1 MSILRHVVGGLIV
14 TACIGGALAQDA
26 AQLPG
31 VPASSRPV
39 HAVGQFLDVAPGVE
53 LAKPPARA
61 ALPGSEKLVP
71 GRPWIAL
78 EVSWEATEPAAG
90 RYDFA
95 ALEGLLGAVERAG
108 ARAVVSLAGGHSR
121 YGHWGATGFEAPAGS
136 EPAAALVLYRHAWAD
151 YLRHLARAVAHRT
164 DWYELSGVLPRPGAP
179 DDARL
184 AAFEIKSA
192 LVTLRSED
200 QTAGCA
206 LRVAPG
212 AELDLLE
219 RAFAGAG
226 DLAPYVDAVALDTP
240 AGADLAPAAD
250 ALRAALLGPDPGA
263 SVWIETTLPADV
275 DPGEDALAHALE
287 ALDGRADLVL
297 VRAGAARFAATQSAL
312 AGLAQVLG
320 PALGRA
326 PRNGAGIAPAADA
339 TPCRWTYF
347 FDDENFREVVAVWSD
362 GVPAAGATTAL
373 ELETTLRRGFQAFD
387 PSGRGVGVARTTPAR
402 AGTMRLDVSLYRR
415 PVLIVI
421 ERDRTSPGSGAATEE
436 SGARGRHQVTAEEI
450 IAAHQVWK
458 SFQTDRLVSASRD
471 GRIAFR
477 LRYGG
482 VTGSFDI
489 ALDADYL
496 WDRTHGAEWVIR
508 DTYLGGVKL
517 RWDKFPELPFIGREQ
532 VVALPL
538 ELNFDKRYAYELV
551 GTDTVEG
558 RACWELRFRP
568 LEESVSLYRGRAW
581 IDQRTA
587 ALVRVTMV
595 QTTLKP
601 PMTSDEET
609 QTFAPF
615 DGPDGTAYWLLARIE
630 GQQLYSVVGGNLVVL
645 RTVTFGPPAINEAG
659 FDAKRETAYASS
671 RQMLRET
678 PQGLKWLD
686 RTPDGGRKVLE
697 KGKTKQLFAVAGLLR
712 AENTD
717 GVVPLGG
724 VNYTDID
731 AFGKGALFNVFFAGA
746 LANVTLSKAGMFG
759 TRLDLGV
766 NLNAV
771 GFASSEKEYRQAQE
785 IEAQRVARRTQ
796 NLLLTAGYPLGQFV
810 NVRLTLNTQY
820 NNFQRDETTRDFVVP
835 SDHVETTTAAAVT
848 YDRAG
853 WGLFVRGG
861 ASRRSKWEA
870 WGPQDALVT
879 GDELARTKAWRWYG
893 AGVSRS
899 FSLPLFQKI
908 DVSAVW
914 QSGKDLDRFSA
925 FTFGAIG
932 GTRVRGF
939 GGSGIRFDR
948 GFVGSVGYGFNLGDV
963 IRLDA
968 GVDYGRVHD
977 ASLAEG
983 MSSHTGVGLAANFVG
998 PWRTLVRLDLGYALR
1013 SDLEQAEK
1021 GKEIYVVV
1029 LRLF

>member
-1 MSILRHVVGGLIV
+1 MTILRHLVVGLSAA
-14 TACIGGALAQDA
+14 ACLGSALAQDA

-31 VPASSRPV
+31 VPATSRPV
-39 HAVGQFLDVAPGVE
+39 HAVGQFLTVAPGAE
-53 LAKPPARA
+53 IARPPARA
-61 ALPGSEKLVP
+61 ALPGSEKLEP

-78 EVSWEATEPAAG
+78 EVTWDATEPEPG
-90 RYDFA
+90 RYDFG
-95 ALEGLLGAVERAG
+95 ALDGLLAAAERAG
-108 ARAVVSLAGGHSR
+108 ARAVVSVAGGHVR
-121 YGHWGATGFEAPAGS
+121 YGHWGTSGFEAPAGR
-136 EPAAALVLYRHAWAD
+136 EAAEALVAYRHAWAD
-151 YLRHLARAVAHRT
+151 YLRHLARAIAHRT
-164 DWYELSGVLPRPGAP
+164 DWVELSGVLPRLGSP

-184 AAFEIKSA
+184 AGFEIKSA

-200 QTAGCA
+200 QTVGCA

-212 AELDLLE
+212 AELDLLA
-219 RAFAGAG
+219 RAYTEAG
-226 DLAPYVDAVALDTP
+226 DLAPYVDAVALEAP
-240 AGADLAPAAD
+240 AGSDLEAAAA
-250 ALRAALLGPDPGA
+250 ALRAALLEPDPGA
-263 SVWIETTLPADV
+263 SVWVETALGPDV
-275 DPGEDALAHALE
+275 DPGEDALAHTLE
-287 ALDGRADLVL
+287 ALDGHADLVL

-326 PRNGAGIAPAADA
+326 PKNGAGIAPSAGA
-339 TPCRWTYF
+339 TPCRWTWF
-347 FDDENFREVVAVWSD
+347 FDDENFREIVAVWSD

-373 ELETTLRRGFQAFD
+373 DLETNLRRGFQAFD
-387 PSGRGVGVARTTPAR
+387 PSGRGVGVARTTPAGP
-402 AGTMRLDVSLYRR
+402 GTMRLEVSLYRR

-421 ERDRTSPGSGAATEE
+421 ERDRTSPGSGAALEE

-458 SFQTDRLVSASRD
+458 SFQNDRLVSATRD

-482 VTGSFDI
+482 VTGSFDV

-496 WDRTHGAEWVIR
+496 WDRTRGAEWVIR

-551 GTDTVEG
+551 GTATVEG
-558 RACWELRFRP
+558 RSCWELRFRP
-568 LEESVSLYRGRAW
+568 LEASVSLYRGRAW

-615 DGPDGTAYWLLARIE
+615 DGPDGTSYWLLSRIE
-630 GQQLYSVVGGNLVVL
+630 GQQLYSIVGGNLVVL
-645 RTVTFGPPAINEAG
+645 RTVTFGPPSVNEAG
-659 FDAKRETAYASS
+659 FAAKREQAYASS

-686 RTPDGGRKVLE
+686 RTPDGDRKVLE

-712 AENTD
+712 SENTG

-759 TRLDLGV
+759 TRLDLGA

-771 GFASSEKEYRQAQE
+771 GFAASEKEYRLAQE
-785 IEAQRVARRTQ
+785 IESQRVARRTQ
-796 NLLLTAGYPLGQFV
+796 NLLLTAGYPLGQFAKA
-810 NVRLTLNTQY
+810 RLSFNTQY

-835 SDHVETTTAAAVT
+835 SDHVETTTAAEVT
-848 YDRAG
+848 FDRAG
-853 WGLFVRGG
+853 WGLFARGG
-861 ASRRSKWEA
+861 TSRRSKWEA
-870 WGPQDALVT
+870 WGPDDALVT
-879 GDELARTKAWRWYG
+879 GDELARTKSWRWYG
-893 AGVSRS
+893 VGVSRS

-908 DVSAVW
+908 DVSGIW
-914 QSGKDLDRFSA
+914 QSGDHLDRFSA
-925 FTFGAIG
+925 FSFGALG
-932 GTRVRGF
+932 GTRVRGM
-939 GGSGIRFDR
+939 GGSGVRFDR
-948 GFVGSVGYGFNLGDV
+948 GFIGSVEYGFNLGDV

-977 ASLAEG
+977 ASIAAG
-983 MSSHTGVGLAANFVG
+983 MSSHAGVGLAANFVG
-998 PWRTLVRLDLGYALR
+998 PWRTLVRLDLGYGLR
-1013 SDLEQAEK
+1013 SDLKQAAG
-1021 GKEIYVVV
+1021 GKEIYLVV